1 MKRINV
7 FFCILIYVLTSCN
20 LGKAN
25 SVVYTPIDTTNVTH
39 LTGEVIMEIKSHG
52 CSEILDFGDY
62 IVMAAGID
70 GKLFNVVSKNGVV
83 VESVGHIGK
92 GNNEFLRIAN
102 IQKVNN
108 RDFMVYDGVRKKL
121 SYYNIDSILNGK
133 IIPYNSINIKSNDI
147 INQVY
152 QLSEDNFLYSY
163 GFVESK
169 AIRRFSVV
177 SKDGEIKTRY
187 DKYPGNEDSLLMVKA
202 YNLQPPL
209 VVFDPSGKNMVVANK
224 PIGAIMDIFNIQQD
238 NIELKETKYFI
249 SPIVETNEKG
259 IIINPSD
266 IIAGFT
272 DIFMTDNGIYA
283 TYIGA
288 KAIQYP
294 QTKIIKFNKVGVV
307 EKVYKTD
314 YLNSQ
319 IIFDE
324 KTNAFYTSTLLPSGE
339 FVLMRYKL

>member
-1 MKRINV
+1 M
-7 FFCILIYVLTSCN
+7 FFCILTYLLTSCN
-20 LGKAN
+20 LVKTN
-25 SVVYTPIDTTNVTH
+25 SVVYTPIDTTNMID
-39 LTGEVIMEIKSHG
+39 LTGEIIMEIESHG
-52 CSEILDFGDY
+52 CSELLDFGDY

-108 RDFMVYDGVRKKL
+108 RDFMVNDGVRKKL
-121 SYYNIDSILNGK
+121 SYYNIDSILNGQTT
-133 IIPYNSINIKSNDI
+133 PYKSINIESNDV

-152 QLSEDNFLYSY
+152 QLSEDNFLYLY

-169 AIRRFSVV
+169 DIRRFSIV
-177 SKDGEIKTRY
+177 SKDGEITARY
-187 DKYPGNEDSLLMVKA
+187 DKYPGNEDSLLMAKA

-224 PIGAIMDIFNIQQD
+224 PIGAIMDIFDIQQD
-238 NIELKETKYFI
+238 NLELKETKYFI

-283 TYIGA
+283 TYIGV
-288 KAIQYP
+288 KTMQYP
-294 QTKIIKFNKVGVV
+294 QTKIVKFNKLGEV

-319 IIFDE
+319 IVFDE
-324 KTNAFYTSTLLPSGE
+324 NTNTFYTSTLLPSGKL
-339 FVLMRYKL
+339 VLMKYKL

>member
-1 MKRINV
+1 M
-7 FFCILIYVLTSCN
+7 FFCILTYLLTSCN

-39 LTGEVIMEIKSHG
+39 LTGEVIMEIESPS
-52 CSEILDFGDY
+52 CSELLDFGDY

-102 IQKVNN
+102 IQKISN

-121 SYYNIDSILNGK
+121 SYYNIESILNGQTT
-133 IIPYNSINIKSNDI
+133 PYNSINIESNDI

-152 QLSEDNFLYSY
+152 QLSEDNFLYLY

-169 AIRRFSVV
+169 AIRRFSIV
-177 SKDGEIKTRY
+177 SKDGEIKARY
-187 DKYPGNEDSLLMVKA
+187 DKYPGNEDSLLMAKA

-209 VVFDPSGKNMVVANK
+209 VVFDSNGKNMVVANK
-224 PIGAIMDIFNIQQD
+224 PIGAIMDIFNVQQD
-238 NIELKETKYFI
+238 NVELKETKYFI

-259 IIINPSD
+259 IIIINPSD

-294 QTKIIKFNKVGVV
+294 QTKIVKFNKVGVV
-307 EKVYKTD
+307 ENVYKTD

-319 IIFDE
+319 IVFDE
-324 KTNAFYTSTLLPSGE
+324 NTNAFYTSTLLPSGKL
-339 FVLMRYKL
+339 VLMKYKL